1 MTSLSETTSSTLNV
15 LIAALGGEGG
25 GVLTQWLLDIA
36 ERANWHCQS
45 TSLAGVAQRTGAT
58 IYYLE
63 FIPKKGDG
71 GKAPVMSLFPSQG
84 DIDLAVTSELVEAG
98 RMMSRG
104 FISPDRTTLVSSS
117 HRVYGIDEKTAVT
130 DGTADTQVI
139 ESLADAY
146 AKRLVKFDIDEV
158 VRRQGTVISAGLLGA
173 IAGSSAL
180 PFDIALYREVISA
193 GNNAAANLAAFD
205 ECFARASKP
214 AVEHFELA
222 VTPAF
227 ELPNPTTS
235 TGREILPRIAALPVE
250 LHEVVYHGVLRLID
264 YQDADYARTYLTRVE
279 TLLEAHPGYLE
290 TSKSSA
296 RWLALWM
303 AYEDIPRV
311 AQLKLRPARFDAI
324 RDEVRAAPDQLLQV
338 TEFFHPR
345 IEEVAAL
352 LPVSLGRFVLRSGL
366 TRKFISLFLGPRQL
380 RTDALVMRSVF
391 HLLAG
396 SRKMRRRTLGYAH
409 EHAMIE
415 RWMAAVS
422 GASAAVSAAL
432 ADCGRL
438 VKGYGAT
445 RHRTTSQLMMI
456 IDASD
461 EVAGITPEQIR
472 NLFDAALDVSDEQ
485 RFERELAGV
494 RASTQ

>member
-1 MTSLSETTSSTLNV
+1 M
-15 LIAALGGEGG
+15 
-25 GVLTQWLLDIA
+25 
-36 ERANWHCQS
+36 H
-45 TSLAGVAQRTGAT
+45 
-58 IYYLE
+58 
-63 FIPKKGDG
+63 
-71 GKAPVMSLFPSQG
+71 
-84 DIDLAVTSELVEAG
+84 
-98 RMMSRG
+98 
-104 FISPDRTTLVSSS
+104 
-117 HRVYGIDEKTAVT
+117 
-130 DGTADTQVI
+130 
-139 ESLADAY
+139 
-146 AKRLVKFDIDEV
+146 
-158 VRRQGTVISAGLLGA
+158 
-173 IAGSSAL
+173 
-180 PFDIALYREVISA
+180 FDIAWDREVISA
-193 GNNAAANLAAFD
+193 GNIAAANLAAFD

-214 AVEHFELA
+214 AVEHFEPA

-235 TGREILPRIAALPVE
+235 TGGEILPRIAALPVE
-250 LHEVVYHGVLRLID
+250 LHEMVYHGVLRLID
-264 YQDADYARTYLTRVE
+264 YQDADYARAYLTRVE

-290 TSKSSA
+290 TSKSAA

-324 RDEVRAAPDQLLQV
+324 RDEVGAAPDQLLQV

-422 GASAAVSAAL
+422 GASAAVSVAL

-456 IDASD
+456 VDASD
-461 EVAGITPEQIR
+461 KVAGITPEQIR

-485 RFERELAGV
+485 RFERELAGLGRRRNKV
-494 RASTQ
+494 GVSLCENIDFETENLVAVLVKGFVTTADNAPFASDYALGLVDDLVGVGNRVARPYGFKPL

>member
-1 MTSLSETTSSTLNV
+1 MIADADPQSSTVNV

-25 GVLTQWLLDIA
+25 GVLTQWLIDIA

-63 FIPKKGDG
+63 FIAKSDKE

-130 DGTADTQVI
+130 DGTADTRLI
-139 ESLADAY
+139 ESLAESY

-158 VRRQGTVISAGLLGA
+158 VRRRGTVISAGLLGA
-173 IAGSSAL
+173 IAGSGVL
-180 PFDIALYREVISA
+180 PFDIAVYRDVI
-193 GNNAAANLAAFD
+193 GKGKNASANLAAFE
-205 ECFARASKP
+205 ECLNRATRPLVEHYEPSAP
-214 AVEHFELA
+214 AVFA
-222 VTPAF
+222 
-227 ELPNPTTS
+227 LPEATTE
-235 TGREILPRIAALPVE
+235 TGREILPRIAALPTG
-250 LHEVVYHGVLRLID
+250 LHEVVYLGVLRLMD
-264 YQDADYARTYLTRVE
+264 YLDADYAKSYLT
-279 TLLEAHPGYLE
+279 TLEALRE
-290 TSKSSA
+290 SKVDCVDTLKSTA

-311 AQLKLRPARFDAI
+311 AQLKLRPTRFDAI
-324 RDEVRAAPDQLLQV
+324 REEVKAGDDQLLQV

-345 IEEVAAL
+345 IEEIAAL
-352 LPVSLGRFVLRSGL
+352 LPVSVGRFVLRSGFIK
-366 TRKFISLFLGPRQL
+366 KFMSLFLGPRQL
-380 RTDALVMRSVF
+380 RTDTWLTRSVF
-391 HLLAG
+391 HILA
-396 SRKMRRRTLGYAH
+396 RLRRVRRRTLGYEH
-409 EHAMIE
+409 EHAMIG
-415 RWMAAVS
+415 RWIDAIANNPS
-422 GASAAVSAAL
+422 STAKAL

-445 RHRTTSQLMMI
+445 RHRTTTQLMMI
-456 IDASD
+456 VDVSH
-461 EVAGITPEQIR
+461 EVAGLTSDKIYG
-472 NLFDAALDVSDEQ
+472 LFDAAVDVGDEQ
-485 RFERELAGV
+485 RFEQELAAV
-494 RASTQ
+494 RASVQ

>member
-1 MTSLSETTSSTLNV
+1 MTALSETKSSTLNV

-63 FIPKKGDG
+63 FIPKSVDGD
-71 GKAPVMSLFPSQG
+71 KAPVMSLFPSQG

-139 ESLADAY
+139 ESLADVY

-158 VRRQGTVISAGLLGA
+158 VRRQRTVISAGLLGA
-173 IAGSSAL
+173 IAGSGAL
-180 PFDIALYREVISA
+180 PFDIALYREVISL
-193 GNNAAANLAAFD
+193 GNNGIANLAAFE

-214 AVEHFELA
+214 AVEHYEPT

-227 ELPNPTTS
+227 ELPSATTPA
-235 TGREILPRIAALPVE
+235 GREILPRIAVLPVA
-250 LHEVVYHGVLRLID
+250 LHELVYHGVLRLID
-264 YQDADYARTYLTRVE
+264 YQDADYAKSYLTRVE
-279 TLLEAHPGYLE
+279 ALLEVRSASVE
-290 TSKSSA
+290 TVQSAA

-324 RDEVRAAPDQLLQV
+324 REEVKADPNQLLQV

-352 LPVSLGRFVLRSGL
+352 LPVSLGRFVLHSGL

-380 RTDALVMRSVF
+380 RTDTFVMRWVF
-391 HLLAG
+391 HFLAG
-396 SRKMRRRTLGYAH
+396 LRKMRRRTLGFAH

-415 RWMAAVS
+415 RWVTAVS
-422 GASAAVSAAL
+422 SASPATAEAL

-438 VKGYGAT
+438 VKGYGTT

-456 IDASD
+456 VEASD
-461 EVAGITPEQIR
+461 EIADITSEQISK
-472 NLFDAALDVSDEQ
+472 LFDAAVDVADEQ
-485 RFERELAGV
+485 RFERELARV
-494 RASTQ
+494 RALTQ